1 MRDLSHILG
10 TLVYPAKFKGDFF
23 KRKNHTLAVVLIVA
37 IALLLFYS
45 FYGSWIWLAY
55 DVGREILVPAKL
67 AQGDMLYRD
76 IIYWYGP
83 VSAYINS
90 IFIRLFGLKVDVLNY
105 VGLLLTL
112 LSALSIY
119 LLVYKLVDYF
129 WAIYAGILFVAHS
142 LIAPVG
148 FSYVMPY
155 SYAVSYGSSFLLI
168 GVLALYFF
176 TQKSRIPYL
185 FIGLIS
191 ISLSF
196 ASKLEFIPVVITV
209 IIAYSLFL
217 FLNNNHYS
225 PKTYLLVF
233 FLPLILGL
241 SIWLLPLTAIDFDT
255 FLGNILHQEMLAHH
269 FKEGFIVRILRTYS
283 PTVIFEG
290 LQGLV
295 IFSLLT
301 IIFYLSTYLKIYTK
315 NYTFL
320 LFIFL
325 LLYISLLLNIS
336 YNIDYIFLRIYP
348 FVNILYILIL
358 LFEYLQNKHLSTF
371 TLFKGTLTLIA
382 LSLYTR
388 QGSVY
393 GLWQPLSFI
402 TLFFFLEKVKSYL
415 LVYLGNRQKKRLNSA
430 IILTLAVMIL
440 IGVIRIPYHI
450 NQGAQTTSI
459 QGSGGTIRVAK
470 KRAKPIE
477 NAVNFIELLDSNN
490 ISFGPEAGW
499 LSVLTGKIDPI
510 RATQWWF
517 YVEDEIISDLK
528 KENIEYLVFYYD
540 KTDTFF
546 EYKPKMKEIE
556 QFVINHYTLDQRYR
570 DGVTIDIYKRKTDI
584 TF

>member
-37 IALLLFYS
+37 LALLLFYS

-283 PTVIFEG
+283 PTDR
-290 LQGLV
+290 
-295 IFSLLT
+295 
-301 IIFYLSTYLKIYTK
+301 K
-315 NYTFL
+315 
-320 LFIFL
+320 
-325 LLYISLLLNIS
+325 
-336 YNIDYIFLRIYP
+336 
-348 FVNILYILIL
+348 
-358 LFEYLQNKHLSTF
+358 
-371 TLFKGTLTLIA
+371 
-382 LSLYTR
+382 
-388 QGSVY
+388 SV
-393 GLWQPLSFI
+393 
-402 TLFFFLEKVKSYL
+402 V
-415 LVYLGNRQKKRLNSA
+415 
-430 IILTLAVMIL
+430 
-440 IGVIRIPYHI
+440 
-450 NQGAQTTSI
+450 
-459 QGSGGTIRVAK
+459 
-470 KRAKPIE
+470 
-477 NAVNFIELLDSNN
+477 
-490 ISFGPEAGW
+490 
-499 LSVLTGKIDPI
+499 
-510 RATQWWF
+510 
-517 YVEDEIISDLK
+517 
-528 KENIEYLVFYYD
+528 
-540 KTDTFF
+540 
-546 EYKPKMKEIE
+546 
-556 QFVINHYTLDQRYR
+556 
-570 DGVTIDIYKRKTDI
+570 
-584 TF
+584 